1 MCSWMLPLVVKKK
14 PFDSLWQQNDIQ
26 INNFFEWYN
35 LQQAKKIKLLNYEK
49 EISQDSQ
56 LKAV

>member
-1 MCSWMLPLVVKKK
+1 MFLNATPGCEKK

-26 INNFFEWYN
+26 INNFFEWYK
-35 LQQAKKIKLLNYEK
+35 LQQTKKIKLLNYEK